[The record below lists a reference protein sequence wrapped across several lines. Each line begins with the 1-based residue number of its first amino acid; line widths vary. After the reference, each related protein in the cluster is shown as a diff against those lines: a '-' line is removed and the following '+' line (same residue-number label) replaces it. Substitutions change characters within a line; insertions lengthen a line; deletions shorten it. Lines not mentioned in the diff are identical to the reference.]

1 MITLLLLSVMHMLLL
16 LVLLLLLLLQQ
27 QQQLLLLLQDT
38 GEVAKEFSV
47 LSVSDLITKDIDDLR
62 LQAQQQRDKMQEQI
76 RGED

>member
-1 MITLLLLSVMHMLLL
+1 MITLLLLSVMHT
-16 LVLLLLLLLQQ
+16 LLLLLPLLP
-27 QQQLLLLLQDT
+27 LLQDT

-62 LQAQQQRDKMQEQI
+62 LQAQQQRDRMQEQI

>member
-1 MITLLLLSVMHMLLL
+1 MHMLLL
-16 LVLLLLLLLQQ
+16 VLVLLVLVLLVLVLLLLQQ

>member
-1 MITLLLLSVMHMLLL
+1 MLL
-16 LVLLLLLLLQQ
+16 LVLVLLVLVLLVLVLLLLQQ